1 MSDMAMSFL
10 PPLID
15 RMMLSKGVS
24 LNDAGMPISCPS
36 ACDRSKS
43 KPAGFLLVGGL

>member
-1 MSDMAMSFL
+1 MSDMIMSFL

-15 RMMLSKGVS
+15 RMMLSNGVS
-24 LNDAGMPISCPS
+24 LNDAGTPIFLAM

-43 KPAGFLLVGGL
+43 NPAGFLLVAGS